1 MDTRMTAGR
10 DRARAILVVEGVEE
24 TRDGMARLLVR
35 DGYEV
40 YAARTPTAAIERAR
54 IDVPDLILAR
64 LDGVAADVIRVAAG
78 IRDDAGL
85 GAEVP
90 VVVFCSQCVPEGA
103 EEVVGAN
110 VYATWP
116 DDFDQLRR
124 LIGRVV
130 GERGPEV

>member
-1 MDTRMTAGR
+1 MTGR
-10 DRARAILVVEGVEE
+10 DRVRAILVVEGVEE

-40 YAARTPTAAIERAR
+40 YTARTPAAAIERAR
-54 IDVPDLILAR
+54 LDAPDLILAR
-64 LDGVAADVIRVAAG
+64 LDGVAADVIRAATG
-78 IRDDAGL
+78 IRDEAGL
-85 GAEVP
+85 GAQVP

-103 EEVVGAN
+103 EELVGDN

-124 LIGRVV
+124 LIARLV
-130 GERGPEV
+130 GPRGLDV